1 MPFAAIASAV
11 SRTTFS
17 LILSQA
23 NVFQLFQPI
32 GGVRARPSHF
42 WARTGVARQRSKY
55 NSFFISSNQFLF
67 MISLLSG
74 RSFQS
79 LYLTVVNLYG
89 PTPSAEIVRGRGS

>member
-17 LILSQA
+17 LRLSQA

-42 WARTGVARQRSKY
+42 WAKTGVARHRSKHS
-55 NSFFISSNQFLF
+55 SFFIAKIKAVIGFLS
-67 MISLLSG
+67 I
-74 RSFQS
+74 RSFSS
-79 LYLTVVNLYG
+79 LYLTVVNLQST
-89 PTPSAEIVRGRGS
+89 TPCAGIVSGRE